1 MKNKYYR
8 RWLVQAPIGLVIIG
22 FGASLI
28 SEAAMLK
35 YSGASTWDWVSYG
48 TIALIVFNS
57 GISVFG
63 GAILHRVRY
72 ENSRNQSS

>member
-8 RWLVQAPIGLVIIG
+8 KWLVQAPIGLVIIG

-35 YSGASTWDWVSYG
+35 YSGAPTWDWVSYG